1 MSRPKKTIIGALI
14 LSLAVLV
21 GIGATMAFGP
31 RGSWARGFPPG
42 FHGMGCHPGPH
53 GEDVADFIMWKMD
66 RHVKDLNL
74 NEAQKKEYERIKEET
89 RAGIAGAIEKRKEFH
104 GIVQAEMN
112 KENPDIN
119 ALAGLMKERA
129 QHIPDMVSK
138 PIDRFVDFYNLLD
151 EDQQARVIEMFRLR
165 MGSAHGAPMK

>member
-21 GIGATMAFGP
+21 GIGAPMAFGL
-31 RGSWARGFPPG
+31 RGSWARGFAPG
-42 FHGMGCHPGPH
+42 FHGMGCHPGPQ

-151 EDQQARVIEMFRLR
+151 KDQQARVIEMFRLR